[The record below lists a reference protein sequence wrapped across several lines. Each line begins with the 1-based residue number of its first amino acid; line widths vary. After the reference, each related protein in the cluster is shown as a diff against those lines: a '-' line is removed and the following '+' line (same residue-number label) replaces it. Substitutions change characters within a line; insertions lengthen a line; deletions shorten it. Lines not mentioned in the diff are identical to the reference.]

1 MIKLSMVG
9 SQYLNQIMHII
20 SQSLMIPCYAFL
32 LYFVLIAVIETGA
45 LIGEF
50 LGDKRTRRFKIK
62 EFLSGLHETTNI
74 ELYVENSDLPL
85 KFKKVLREFLAL
97 ASIEGASQRI
107 IAQNLLSEQEN
118 IIGKKTEQTEL
129 IAKMGPLL
137 GLMGTLIPLGPGL
150 VGLGK
155 GDFNTL
161 AQYLIISFDATIIGV
176 FAGSLTFTIAKIRRR
191 WYEHYLNNLD
201 AILETVIEVRE
212 NVAQTGKKTAIRG
225 RF

>member
-1 MIKLSMVG
+1 MVG

-32 LYFVLIAVIETGA
+32 LYFVVIAVIETGA
-45 LIGEF
+45 LIGEMF
-50 LGDKRTRRFKIK
+50 GDKKMRQFKVK
-62 EFLSGLHETTNI
+62 EFLSGLQDIYNI
-74 ELYVENSDLPL
+74 EVYVEDSKLPL
-85 KFKKVLREFLAL
+85 KLKKVVKEFLAL
-97 ASIEGASQRI
+97 ASAEGDCQKI
-107 IAQNLLSEQEN
+107 IAQKLLSEQEDLVA
-118 IIGKKTEQTEL
+118 KRTEKTEL

-161 AQYLIISFDATIIGV
+161 AQYLIISFDATILGV
-176 FAGSLTFTIAKIRRR
+176 FAGSLTFTISKIRRR
-191 WYEHYLNNLD
+191 WYEHYLNDLD
-201 AILETVIEVRE
+201 AILETIIEVRE